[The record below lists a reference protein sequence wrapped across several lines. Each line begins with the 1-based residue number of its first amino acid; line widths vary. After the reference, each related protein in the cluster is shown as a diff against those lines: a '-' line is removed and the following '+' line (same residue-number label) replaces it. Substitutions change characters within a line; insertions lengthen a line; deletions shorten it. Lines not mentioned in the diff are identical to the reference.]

1 MGVVLLGYAAYFGE
15 WAPVDATATW
25 FLFAGVITL
34 AVGIAPRWGMYIQ
47 SIIVILVALAFGPGL
62 LVWGSN
68 LFVDGHKIFG
78 AIVFLAG
85 ITGSFYSIPLLITGI
100 GGVNG
105 NKTLEKLGAEMVDSM
120 AKAQKENEKKRRI
133 ERSMKLQ
140 DDVNKAILKKLND
153 RRYGTGAYTTGI
165 S

>member
-1 MGVVLLGYAAYFGE
+1 M
-15 WAPVDATATW
+15 
-25 FLFAGVITL
+25 
-34 AVGIAPRWGMYIQ
+34 
-47 SIIVILVALAFGPGL
+47 ALAFGPGL

-105 NKTLEKLGAEMVDSM
+105 NKKLEAIGSEMVDSM

-140 DDVNKAILKKLND
+140 DDVNKAILKKLNY
-153 RRYGTGAYTTGI
+153 RRYGTGVYTTGI